1 MSRSIAS
8 RRSVGALAFVVVALV
23 PTVLASTV
31 LAPTMA
37 GAEPT
42 QTVGDLQ
49 AKAKQVAA
57 EMDRLELKANQLDE
71 DFNQSQIEI
80 ADLQTKITANQSE
93 VDLAQNSLVRNQ
105 GQAKQYAIDAYT
117 SGGPVDPV
125 LMAGRDTADASHRK
139 IYLSQLQGNTQQ
151 VLADISSAQ
160 QNLADRSTAL
170 ATLKERADKKSKQ
183 LASTKS
189 SLEETIA
196 AGQRLT
202 DSVNGELAA
211 AVSAEQTRIEA
222 QRQADAERAAQLD
235 RENALAAAERARVA
249 ASAAA
254 GDGSESDLAQAGDG
268 SSGDSGGLTFPD
280 PGPVRP
286 GIQTVLD
293 AAQSQ
298 LGVPYVWGASS
309 PGRGFDCSGLILWAY
324 NQIGVSLPHSSRA
337 MRAMT
342 QRISFDQAQPGDL
355 VFYGSPVHHVGL
367 YIGSGQ
373 MVHAP
378 HSGDVV
384 KVSGVYSSGSP
395 SFGRI

>member
-1 MSRSIAS
+1 MVPMSRSSTS
-8 RRSVGALAFVVVALV
+8 RRFVGALVFGVVAALV
-23 PTVLASTV
+23 LTLFASPLA
-31 LAPTMA
+31 A
-37 GAEPT
+37 AEPT
-42 QTVGDLQ
+42 QTVGELQ
-49 AKAKQVAA
+49 AKATQVAA
-57 EMDRLELKANQLDE
+57 EMDRLQLKAVQLDE

-93 VDLAQNSLVRNQ
+93 VDLAQASLVKNQ

-151 VLADISSAQ
+151 VIADISSAQ
-160 QNLADRSTAL
+160 QNLTDKSAAL
-170 ATLKERADKKSKQ
+170 TTLKARADKKSKQ
-183 LASTKS
+183 LAATKS

-202 DSVNGELAA
+202 ESVNGELAA
-211 AVSAEQTRIEA
+211 AVSAEQSRIEA
-222 QRQADAERAAQLD
+222 QRQADAERAAQID
-235 RENALAAAERARVA
+235 RENALAAAERARAA
-249 ASAAA
+249 ASAAVD
-254 GDGSESDLAQAGDG
+254 DGSESDLAQAGD
-268 SSGDSGGLTFPD
+268 SSGGDSAGLSFPD

-324 NQIGVSLPHSSRA
+324 SQIGVSLPHSSRA

-355 VFYGSPVHHVGL
+355 VFYGNPVHHAGL

-373 MVHAP
+373 LVHAP

-384 KVSGVYSSGSP
+384 KISGVYSSGSP